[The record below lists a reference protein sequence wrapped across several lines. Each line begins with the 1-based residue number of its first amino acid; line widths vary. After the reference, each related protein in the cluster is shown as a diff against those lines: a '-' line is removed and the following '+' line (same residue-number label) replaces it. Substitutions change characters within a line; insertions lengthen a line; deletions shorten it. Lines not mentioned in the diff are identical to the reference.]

1 VIEHSSQAI
10 VFQNCFRLVRFSLQI
25 AAQAVDPPVFRRAP
39 PYPQRIERPRQSIR
53 PG

>member
-25 AAQAVDPPVFRRAP
+25 AAQAVDRTGFPSCT